1 MKCKDNLGTPK
12 LAIGIRSKGSLI
24 DYISSNISDY
34 ISSNISV
41 DERSV
46 GESLK
51 EIGYLHTVSN
61 WIFESTSVR
70 YLLIIKGKII
80 IEET

>member
-12 LAIGIRSKGSLI
+12 LVIGIRSKGSLT
-24 DYISSNISDY
+24 DY

-41 DERSV
+41 DEMYV

-51 EIGYLHTVSN
+51 EIRYLHTVSS
-61 WIFESTSVR
+61 WVFESTSVR

-80 IEET
+80 I

>member
-1 MKCKDNLGTPK
+1 MKYKDNLETPK
-12 LAIGIRSKGSLI
+12 LVIGIRSKGSLV
-24 DYISSNISDY
+24 DYISSNF
-34 ISSNISV
+34 SV
-41 DERSV
+41 DERYV

-70 YLLIIKGKII
+70 YLFIIKGKII
-80 IEET
+80 IVET